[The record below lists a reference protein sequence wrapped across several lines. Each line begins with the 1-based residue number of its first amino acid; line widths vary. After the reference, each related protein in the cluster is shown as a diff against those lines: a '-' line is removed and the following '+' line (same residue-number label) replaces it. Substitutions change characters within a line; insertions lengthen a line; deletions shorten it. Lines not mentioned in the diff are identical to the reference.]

1 MWTLTRRHRHLKPDT
16 LAEYMDGRLG
26 ATARTRV
33 DQQLASCGDCREE
46 LEELRATVSL
56 LRQLPTEPVPHSFS
70 MPAPP
75 VEPISPRAS
84 APLRVPQ
91 WVYAGAASAA
101 VVVLAVLVSA
111 DATGLLEPATPRV
124 AGETAVEADLATAAT
139 DQTTPIQTAAQIP
152 AVTVEAER
160 EFSLQAAAAPPRDVA
175 AQAAPEAAMAAEAAQ
190 VPAAQVPTEA
200 ASDREMPSPMPAVD
214 QTRDGEATE
223 APPPTSRTSAPLPL
237 SADLTTADPG
247 PGLAPPEEPG
257 GTAMVWRVLEAIA
270 AALGLVFL
278 GGLLLH
284 RRSQR
289 GARRG

>member
-46 LEELRATVSL
+46 LEELRANVSL

-124 AGETAVEADLATAAT
+124 AGETAVEA
-139 DQTTPIQTAAQIP
+139 
-152 AVTVEAER
+152 ER

-175 AQAAPEAAMAAEAAQ
+175 AQAAPEAAMVAEAAQ

-223 APPPTSRTSAPLPL
+223 APPPTARTSAPLPL